1 MSNTNKLNNMELEL
15 VENWEENRIFDKTLE
30 NKGKTF
36 TFYDGPPFATGD
48 PHYGHI
54 LAGMIKDTIARWKT
68 INGYSVPR
76 RAGWD
81 CHGLPIEY
89 KIEELLK
96 IKTKEQ
102 ILQFGIG
109 NYNEECRKIVM
120 SCAGQ
125 WKIMMSRLGRW
136 VDFDNDY
143 KTMDLD
149 YMSKV
154 WSVFSKIY
162 EKGLVYEGV
171 KIMPYSPACT
181 TPLSNFEAGS
191 NYVDVVDRT
200 VIVKFPLC
208 LMENT
213 YFLSWTTT
221 PWTLPAHYCLC
232 VNADII
238 YVLIEHM
245 NEQYYIAKSQ
255 LNYLKEKLKVKDFK
269 EIKETKGSELVGTKY
284 TPPYNYVSKDTYSV
298 IQDSFVSSDSGTGI
312 VHIAPA
318 FGNDD
323 YNVCIKN
330 NLITKELSSL
340 FQHIDDN
347 GNSVNCGDFSG
358 VPFKQLNKMILKDI
372 GNKNLSLVV
381 YDYQHSYPYC
391 WRSDTPLIYKAVNC
405 WFVNVEKIKD
415 QMCELN
421 KTINW
426 VPEDVGSKRFG
437 NWLEN
442 AKDWCISRNRY
453 WGTPIPIW
461 KSDNGDILIIKSKE
475 HLEELTNKKYDD
487 IHRHNIDNENINIDG
502 IIYKRVETVFDCWF
516 ESGCVPFASNPS
528 YYPAD
533 FIAEGLDQTRGWF
546 YTLLV
551 IGTIITDKAPF
562 KNVIVN
568 GLVLASDGK
577 KMSKRLSNYPNPNEV
592 ISMYGADSLRY
603 YLLMSGASMGL
614 ELRFNNNDLKE
625 VLQTIIIP
633 LTNSLSF
640 FNENYKLYCLNKKF
654 KFVESNRPFDKWIK
668 KKLYDFITKYTSL
681 LNSYK
686 INPIHD
692 LLLQFINDLN
702 NNYIRMNRDVMKGKD
717 EDDVD
722 NIKCLQSLNTL
733 HYVLHTLSVYLS
745 PVLPFLTE
753 KIYQELKIEKKESV
767 HLTNIQDIGIEN
779 GIFNGDENNMIDI
792 MLNIVNM
799 IRKIRN
805 TFNIQMKR
813 PLLDITIYCDIEKQS
828 ILQNVT
834 QYIASECNVI
844 DINYKLWEATKYKY
858 TYNINTKNV
867 GKLLRD
873 KRNEFENFMKTLSQN
888 ELESTYINKKP
899 IQFHNFN
906 ITSDM
911 VTVLQIIEDTS
922 DDNFKIEEDIFN
934 RIKIKVNIESNDEIE
949 ELYIAK
955 NIATKFQNLRKI
967 GGYHSY
973 DMLKLVMCDNM
984 YTKIVLKHMEYITKI
999 TRVPIEIV
1007 STKLSSY
1014 DNYKCFE
1021 LNSCNMDLYLIKV

>member
-15 VENWEENRIFDKTLE
+15 VKNWEENRIFDKTLE

-54 LAGMIKDTIARWKT
+54 LAGMIKDAIARWKT

-232 VNADII
+232 VNMDII

-245 NEQYYIAKSQ
+245 NEQYYIAKTQ

-269 EIKETKGSELVGTKY
+269 EIKETKGSELVGIKY
-284 TPPYNYVSKDTYSV
+284 TPPYNYVLKDTYSV
-298 IQDSFVSSDSGTGI
+298 VQDSFVSSDSGTGI

-347 GNSVNCGDFSG
+347 GNSINCGDFSG

-487 IHRHNIDNENINIDG
+487 IHRHNIDNENINISG
-502 IIYKRVETVFDCWF
+502 IVYKRVETVFDCWF

-528 YYPAD
+528 DYPAD

-668 KKLYDFITKYTSL
+668 KKLYGFITKYTFL

-733 HYVLHTLSVYLS
+733 HYVLHTLSIYLS

-767 HLTNIQDIGIEN
+767 HLTNIQDIVIEN
-779 GIFNGDENNMIDI
+779 PDENDMIDV

-805 TFNIQMKR
+805 TSNIQMKR
-813 PLLDITIYCDIEKQS
+813 PLLDITIYCDIEKQL

-858 TYNINTKNV
+858 TYNINTKNA

-873 KRNEFENFMKTLSQN
+873 KRNEFENFMKTLPQN
-888 ELESTYINKKP
+888 ELESVYIDKKP

-906 ITSDM
+906 ITSDL

-934 RIKIKVNIESNDEIE
+934 RIKIKVNIESNNEIE

-967 GGYHSY
+967 GEYHSY
-973 DMLKLVMCDNM
+973 DTLKLVMCDNM
-984 YTKIVLKHMEYITKI
+984 YTKIVLKHMEYIKKI

-1014 DNYKCFE
+1014 DNHKCFE